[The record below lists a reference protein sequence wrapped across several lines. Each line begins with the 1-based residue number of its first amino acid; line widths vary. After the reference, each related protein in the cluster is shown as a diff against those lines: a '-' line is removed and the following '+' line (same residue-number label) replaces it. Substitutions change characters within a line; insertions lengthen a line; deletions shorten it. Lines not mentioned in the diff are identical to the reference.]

1 MIHEIRK
8 VTQMLNPPL
17 SSDVKG
23 LTKTFVENPTDKEQ
37 SCPNWALETA
47 CSDET

>member
-23 LTKTFVENPTDKEQ
+23 LTKTFVEKPPTRNNLAPTE
-37 SCPNWALETA
+37 L
-47 CSDET
+47 